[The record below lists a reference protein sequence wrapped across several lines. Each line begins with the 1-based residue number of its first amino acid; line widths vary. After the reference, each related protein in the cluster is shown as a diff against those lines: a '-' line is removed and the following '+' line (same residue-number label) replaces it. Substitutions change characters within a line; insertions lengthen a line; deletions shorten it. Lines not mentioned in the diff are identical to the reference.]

1 MGSEMCIRD
10 SLGTDGA
17 VEHTPVDYALSVSAL
32 TGDPTKNKLSDLE
45 EGKEYNFGLA
55 FNNSFWRQGFPY
67 DVCGGPT
74 NSTKLPVL
82 VQYSDAAKNLVIT
95 DHCKQYFCKNKA
107 ELKLFIEN
115 SETQDHFELIDEN
128 QFIVKIKKAIAPDEH
143 GNLQFPVSYTHLTLP
158 TT

>member
-1 MGSEMCIRD
+1 M
-10 SLGTDGA
+10 
-17 VEHTPVDYALSVSAL
+17 
-32 TGDPTKNKLSDLE
+32 E

-128 QFIVKIKKAIAPDEH
+128 QFIVKIKKAIDVYKR
-143 GNLQFPVSYTHLTLP
+143 QK
-158 TT
+158 